1 MGGKRYSD
9 DIKLGALYGADW
21 PNFSGKPRTN
31 PVRGPVFASHQELRR
46 DLEIVNARNVAN

>member
-21 PNFSGKPRTN
+21 PNFSGMPRTN